1 MRNKDKQTIEMLREE
16 FSKQSDGINVP
27 LKLQKQSVVKMLR
40 ESEEKEIKDFSGE
53 TGANKNSNIIGLRKL
68 TAIAAMLAVIVGCAL
83 FMRYESGVSVIS
95 SDYAGR
101 SGVLVKSAESYE
113 EIERTVEKI
122 LGKGKEEKPSNKSEK
137 EPDKSNAATT
147 QANIIDRLFS
157 SKPAVTENY
166 KSEKTDVENVVVAGV
181 EAISKIEA
189 DIVRT
194 DGTYIYVAAK
204 GKNAETGASVEQ
216 IKIVKA
222 VPANEMSIAATI
234 ILSDTGNT
242 SEVDECFEI
251 YLEGNKLIALMNRY
265 SYTLSNSNAYDKLSA
280 VAVYYDITD
289 PTAPVKIREHV
300 QDGKYVS
307 SSISGKNLCLVTAKS
322 LSAASAE
329 AEAIPSYSINGEVNV
344 PKAENIFIAVNDPD
358 ASYLFVTS
366 TNIEDFEDEVDCLAV
381 LGSGKTVSCSS
392 DAIVFTRGF
401 VSVDADES
409 GNHKTLTEIY
419 RFNFSENSIGFAG
432 SYVVDGSVI
441 GNIYFNPSSGGVVI
455 ASKSVASTGV
465 YVLNEKMELIGKL
478 EGLHQGENIKGIKFI
493 GTNCYIYS
501 EGTESATVVD
511 FSDPAKPKKTGVFE
525 NMSFAETV
533 YSISDT
539 MLICLETLNPQD
551 SAQGGIELSLLGTD
565 ASALPEILSEYEL
578 TGKLVI
584 PNKSDKKSIMV
595 DTEKNLLGIPMI
607 KINPSTG
614 AKMSSYVLLSVSD
627 GKISPVGIYNHDA
640 GSAFGDM
647 AVRATGIGDTL
658 YTVSGN
664 KITAFSIT
672 DSSVTGSQIIK

>member
-16 FSKQSDGINVP
+16 FSRQSEGINVP

-40 ESEEKEIKDFSGE
+40 DSEGKEIKDFSGE

-83 FMRYESGVSVIS
+83 FMRYESGVMVIP
-95 SDYAGR
+95 SDYSGR

-122 LGKGKEEKPSNKSEK
+122 LGKEEKPENDA
-137 EPDKSNAATT
+137 DKNSVSTT

-157 SKPAVTENY
+157 NKPAAAENF
-166 KSEKTDVENVVVAGV
+166 KSEKTDVENVVVENV

-204 GKNAETGASVEQ
+204 GVNAETGTSVEQ

-234 ILSDTGNT
+234 NLSDTGSA
-242 SEVDECFEI
+242 SEVDDCFEI

-265 SYTLSNSNAYDKLSA
+265 SYTLSDSNAYDKLSA

-289 PTAPVKIREHV
+289 PTSPVKIREHV
-300 QDGKYVS
+300 QDGKYIS
-307 SSISGKNLCLVTAKS
+307 SSISGENLCLVTAKA

-344 PKAENIFIAVNDPD
+344 PKAGNIFIAVNDPD

-366 TNIEDFEDEVDCLAV
+366 TNISDFTDEVDCLAV

-401 VSVDADES
+401 VSVDADEE
-409 GNHKTLTEIY
+409 GNRKTLTEIY
-419 RFNFSENSIGFAG
+419 RFDFSEDSIGFAG

-441 GNIYFNPSSGGVVI
+441 GNIYFNPASGGTVI

-465 YVLNEKMELIGKL
+465 YVLNEKMELVGKL
-478 EGLHQGENIKGIKFI
+478 EGLHQGENISGIRFI
-493 GTNCYIYS
+493 GTNCYIYP
-501 EGTESATVVD
+501 EGIESATVVD
-511 FSDPAKPKKTGVFE
+511 FSDPAKLKKTGVFE
-525 NMSFAETV
+525 NMSFGETV
-533 YSISDT
+533 YSLSDT
-539 MLICLETLNPQD
+539 MLLCLEAVSPQD
-551 SAQGGIELSLLGTD
+551 SAQGVIELSLLEAD
-565 ASALPEILSEYEL
+565 ASSLPKEISEYEL
-578 TGKLVI
+578 TGKLVL
-584 PNKSDKKSIMV
+584 PNKNDTKSIMV
-595 DTEKNLLGIPMI
+595 DTERKLLGIPTV

-614 AKMSSYVLLSVSD
+614 AKMSSYVLLSISD
-627 GKISPVGIYNHDA
+627 GTISPVGIYNHDA
-640 GSAFGDM
+640 GSAFGDT
-647 AVRATGIGDTL
+647 AVRATDIGDML

-664 KITAFSIT
+664 KITAFSI
-672 DSSVTGSQIIK
+672 SEGSVAGTQIIS

>member
-40 ESEEKEIKDFSGE
+40 DSEGKEIKDFSGE

-83 FMRYESGVSVIS
+83 FMRYESGVMVIP
-95 SDYAGR
+95 SDYSGR

-122 LGKGKEEKPSNKSEK
+122 LGKEEKPSGKPENEA
-137 EPDKSNAATT
+137 DKNNVSTT
-147 QANIIDRLFS
+147 QSNIIDRLFS
-157 SKPAVTENY
+157 GKTAATDNY
-166 KSEKTDVENVVVAGV
+166 KSEKTDVENVVVDKV

-204 GKNAETGASVEQ
+204 GVNAETGTSVEQ

-234 ILSDTGNT
+234 NLSDTGSA
-242 SEVDECFEI
+242 SEVDDCFEI

-265 SYTLSNSNAYDKLSA
+265 SYTLSNTNAYDKLSA

-289 PTAPVKIREHV
+289 PTSPVKIREHV

-307 SSISGKNLCLVTAKS
+307 SSISGENLCLVTAKS

-329 AEAIPSYSINGEVNV
+329 AEAIPSYSVNGEVNV
-344 PKAENIFIAVNDPD
+344 PKAGNIFIAVNDPE

-366 TNIEDFEDEVDCLAV
+366 TNISDFTDEVDCLAV

-401 VSVDADES
+401 VSVDADEE
-409 GNHKTLTEIY
+409 GNRKTLTEIY
-419 RFNFSENSIGFAG
+419 RFDFGEDSIGFAG

-441 GNIYFNPSSGGVVI
+441 GNIYFNPASGGTVI

-465 YVLNEKMELIGKL
+465 YILNEKMELIGKL
-478 EGLHQGENIKGIKFI
+478 EGLHQGENISGIKFI
-493 GTNCYIYS
+493 GTNCYIYP
-501 EGTESATVVD
+501 EGIESATVVD
-511 FSDPAKPKKTGVFE
+511 FSDPVKPKKTGAFE

-533 YSISDT
+533 YSLSDT
-539 MLICLETLNPQD
+539 MLICLEAVSPQD
-551 SAQGGIELSLLGTD
+551 SAQGVIELSLLETD
-565 ASALPEILSEYEL
+565 ASALPKVLSEYEL
-578 TGKLVI
+578 TGKLVL
-584 PNKSDKKSIMV
+584 PDKNDTKSIMV
-595 DTEKNLLGIPMI
+595 DTEKNLLGIPTV

-614 AKMSSYVLLSVSD
+614 AKMSSYVLLSVSE
-627 GKISPVGIYNHDA
+627 GTISPVGIYNHDA
-640 GSAFGDM
+640 GSAFGDT
-647 AVRATGIGDTL
+647 AVRATDIGNVL

-664 KITAFSIT
+664 KITAFSI
-672 DSSVTGSQIIK
+672 SEGSVTGTQIIK

>member
-1 MRNKDKQTIEMLREE
+1 MRKKDKQTIEMLREE

-40 ESEEKEIKDFSGE
+40 DSEGKEIKDFSGE

-83 FMRYESGVSVIS
+83 FMRYESGVMVIP
-95 SDYAGR
+95 SDYSGR

-122 LGKGKEEKPSNKSEK
+122 LGKEEKPSGKPENEA
-137 EPDKSNAATT
+137 DKNNVSTT
-147 QANIIDRLFS
+147 QQNIIDRFFGG
-157 SKPAVTENY
+157 KPAAEDSY
-166 KSEKTDVENVVVAGV
+166 KSEKTDVENVVVEKV

-204 GKNAETGASVEQ
+204 GVNAETGTSVEQ

-234 ILSDTGNT
+234 NLSDTGSA
-242 SEVDECFEI
+242 SEVDDCFEI

-265 SYTLSNSNAYDKLSA
+265 SYTLSDSNAYDKLSA

-289 PTAPVKIREHV
+289 PTSPVKIREHV

-307 SSISGKNLCLVTAKS
+307 SGITGENLCLVTAKS

-329 AEAIPSYSINGEVNV
+329 AEAIPSYSVNGEVNV
-344 PKAENIFIAVNDPD
+344 PKAGNIFIAVNDPE

-366 TNIEDFEDEVDCLAV
+366 TNISDFTDDVDCLAV

-401 VSVDADES
+401 VSVDADEE
-409 GNHKTLTEIY
+409 GNRKTLTEIY
-419 RFNFSENSIGFAG
+419 RFDFGEDSIGFAG

-441 GNIYFNPSSGGVVI
+441 GNIYFNPVSGGTVI

-465 YVLNEKMELIGKL
+465 YVLNEKMELVGKL
-478 EGLHQGENIKGIKFI
+478 EGLHQGENISGIKFI
-493 GTNCYIYS
+493 GTNCYIYP
-501 EGTESATVVD
+501 EGIESATVVD
-511 FSDPAKPKKTGVFE
+511 FSDPAKPRKTGAFE

-533 YSISDT
+533 YSLSDT
-539 MLICLETLNPQD
+539 MLICLEAVSPQD
-551 SAQGGIELSLLGTD
+551 SAQGVIELSLLEAD
-565 ASALPEILSEYEL
+565 ASALPKVLSEYEL
-578 TGKLVI
+578 TGKLVL
-584 PNKSDKKSIMV
+584 PNKNDTKSIMV
-595 DTEKNLLGIPMI
+595 GTEKNLLGIPTV

-614 AKMSSYVLLSVSD
+614 AKMSSYVLLSVSE
-627 GKISPVGIYNHDA
+627 GTISPVGIYNHDA
-640 GSAFGDM
+640 GSAFGDT
-647 AVRATGIGDTL
+647 AVRATDIGDML

-664 KITAFSIT
+664 KITAFSI
-672 DSSVTGSQIIK
+672 SEGSVAGTQIIK

>member
-1 MRNKDKQTIEMLREE
+1 MRKKDKQTIEMLREE

-40 ESEEKEIKDFSGE
+40 DSEGKEIKDFSGE

-83 FMRYESGVSVIS
+83 FMRYESGVMVIP
-95 SDYAGR
+95 SDYSGR

-122 LGKGKEEKPSNKSEK
+122 LGKEEKPSGKPENEA
-137 EPDKSNAATT
+137 DKNNVSTT
-147 QANIIDRLFS
+147 QQNIIDRFFGGKS
-157 SKPAVTENY
+157 AAEDSY
-166 KSEKTDVENVVVAGV
+166 KSEKTDVENVVVEKV

-204 GKNAETGASVEQ
+204 GVNAETGTSVEQ

-234 ILSDTGNT
+234 NLSDTGSA
-242 SEVDECFEI
+242 SEVDDCFEI

-265 SYTLSNSNAYDKLSA
+265 SYTLSDSNAYDKLSA

-289 PTAPVKIREHV
+289 PTSPVKIREHV

-307 SSISGKNLCLVTAKS
+307 SGITGENLCLVTAKS

-329 AEAIPSYSINGEVNV
+329 AEAIPSYSVNGEVNV
-344 PKAENIFIAVNDPD
+344 PKAGNIFIAVNDPE

-366 TNIEDFEDEVDCLAV
+366 TNISDFTDDVDCLAV

-401 VSVDADES
+401 VSVDADEE
-409 GNHKTLTEIY
+409 GNRKTLTEIY
-419 RFNFSENSIGFAG
+419 RFDFGEDSIGFAG

-441 GNIYFNPSSGGVVI
+441 GNIYFNPVSGGTVI

-465 YVLNEKMELIGKL
+465 YVLNEKMELVGKL
-478 EGLHQGENIKGIKFI
+478 EGLHQGENISGIKFI
-493 GTNCYIYS
+493 GTNCYIYP
-501 EGTESATVVD
+501 EGIESATVVD
-511 FSDPAKPKKTGVFE
+511 FSDPAKPRKTGAFE

-533 YSISDT
+533 YSLSDT
-539 MLICLETLNPQD
+539 MLICLEAVSPQD
-551 SAQGGIELSLLGTD
+551 SAQGVIELSLLEAD
-565 ASALPEILSEYEL
+565 ASALPKVLSEYEL
-578 TGKLVI
+578 TGKLVL
-584 PNKSDKKSIMV
+584 PNKNDTKSIMV
-595 DTEKNLLGIPMI
+595 DTEKNLLGIPTV

-614 AKMSSYVLLSVSD
+614 AKMSSYVLLSVSE
-627 GKISPVGIYNHDA
+627 GTISPVGIYNHDA
-640 GSAFGDM
+640 GSVFGDT
-647 AVRATGIGDTL
+647 AVRATDIGDML

-664 KITAFSIT
+664 KITAFSI
-672 DSSVTGSQIIK
+672 SEGSVAGTQIIK